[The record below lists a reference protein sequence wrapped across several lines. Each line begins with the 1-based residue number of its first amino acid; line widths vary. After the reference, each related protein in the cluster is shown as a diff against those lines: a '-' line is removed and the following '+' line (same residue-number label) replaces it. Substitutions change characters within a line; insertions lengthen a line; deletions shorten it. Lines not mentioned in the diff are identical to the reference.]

1 MTTNML
7 NHSSPVSWVDI
18 NMRSID
24 AIETSSKARAASQA
38 VVAVTS
44 ITNLPI
50 YYAFGKGNAGTT
62 CSHPVNLLFPGLHAN
77 ASLDMGDDPDA
88 PKDIARWPLHIVS
101 GLCTWI
107 REWIRDSPDTDKLS
121 LEYGKEPNYWPNYF
135 TTYASLAINVLTG
148 QAGHVAYTLEDMK
161 TVLAQTGIIPIMV
174 VFKKGPYD
182 GTHNTSVPFAIIS
195 RDDETETYNM
205 VDLKPKDTP
214 HTVAVV
220 NIGNIST
227 IFESCFALVSL
238 NPNLGAS
245 WQDLTLPAT

>member
-1 MTTNML
+1 ML

-18 NMRSID
+18 NM
-24 AIETSSKARAASQA
+24 TSVDMTGVSTVTRATSQA

-62 CSHPVNLLFPGLHAN
+62 CSHPVDLLFPGLHAN
-77 ASLDMGDDPDA
+77 ASLDIKNDIYA
-88 PKDIARWPLHIVS
+88 PQEIARWPLHIVS
-101 GLCTWI
+101 GLAAWI
-107 REWIRDSPDTDKLS
+107 GHSPQINETLVSLNRTDFDWYPKF
-121 LEYGKEPNYWPNYF
+121 F
-135 TTYASLAINVLTG
+135 TSYASLAINVLTG
-148 QAGHVAYTLEDMK
+148 QAAHTAYTLEDMK

-174 VFKKGPYD
+174 IFKPGPYD
-182 GTHNTSVPFAIIS
+182 GLFNTSVPFAIIS
-195 RDDETETYNM
+195 RDAETETYNM
-205 VDLKPKDTP
+205 VDLKPKDAP
-214 HTVAVV
+214 HTVAIV